1 MEGAAQL
8 CAHALLRL
16 RQAILVA
23 GLILL
28 GGLHYLGHRH

>member
-8 CAHALLRL
+8 RAHALL

-28 GGLHYLGHRH
+28 GLHYLGHRH

>member
-8 CAHALLRL
+8 RAHALLRL
-16 RQAILVA
+16 KQAILVA

-28 GGLHYLGHRH
+28 GLHYLGHRH